1 MMIVIHIYKY
11 KLIGVDFL
19 DSSDAWRIIVLFI
32 LLVLSA
38 FFSSAETCL
47 TTVNK
52 MRMKSMADEKVK
64 NAKLVLKLI
73 EDPAKLLSAILI
85 GNNIVN
91 LSASSLTTSFAIQL
105 AAKSGFSDLTSII
118 TGLATG
124 VLTVLILIFGEI
136 VPKTLATMN
145 AEKLSLV
152 YAKPI
157 YAVTTVLTPIA
168 FIMNK
173 ISNGLLILLRI
184 DTKRRPAITENEL
197 RTIVDVSHKEGV
209 IESEERQMITNVVD
223 FGDSLAKDVMVPKM
237 DVSFVNVKLSY
248 NELVECYSVD
258 KFTRMPVYSESRD
271 NIVGI
276 INLKDLFFYQGCK
289 KDFSIAEIMR
299 EPYFTYEYKKISELF
314 FEMKQA
320 SIPMAIVLDEYG
332 STAGMLT
339 IEDLIEEIVGEIRD
353 EYDANEEDEITKID
367 DENYI
372 LLGVA
377 KLDDVDESLGIKI
390 ESEDY
395 DSIAGHI
402 INLLD
407 HFPEAG
413 ETVSDKFARYTV
425 LEAEKNRID
434 KVKLHLLPKPKE
446 EDEEEIEEEMV

>member
-1 MMIVIHIYKY
+1 MFVIHIYKY
-11 KLIGVDFL
+11 NLIGVDFL
-19 DSSDAWRIIVLFI
+19 DSSDAWRIIILFI

-73 EDPAKLLSAILI
+73 ESPTKMLSAILI

-105 AAKSGFSDLTSII
+105 AAKSGFSNMTSII

-124 VLTVLILIFGEI
+124 ILTVLILIFGEI

-145 AEKLSLV
+145 AEKLALF

-173 ISNGLLILLRI
+173 ISYGLLILLRI
-184 DTKRRPAITENEL
+184 DTKKRPAITENEL
-197 RTIVDVSHKEGV
+197 RTIVDVSHEEGV

-237 DVSFVNVKLSY
+237 DVSFANIKLSY

-276 INLKDLFFYQGCK
+276 VNLKDLFFYQGSK

-332 STAGMLT
+332 STSGMLT

-353 EYDANEEDEITKID
+353 EYDANEEDEITKLD
-367 DENYI
+367 DDNYI

-377 KLDDVDESLGIKI
+377 KLDDIDESLGIKI

-395 DSIAGHI
+395 DSISGHI

-407 HFPEAG
+407 RFPEAG

-434 KVKLHLLPKPKE
+434 KVKLHLLPQPKE

>member
-1 MMIVIHIYKY
+1 M
-11 KLIGVDFL
+11 
-19 DSSDAWRIIVLFI
+19 DSSDAWRIITLFI

-64 NAKLVLKLI
+64 NARIVLKLI
-73 EDPAKLLSAILI
+73 ENQTKMLSAILI

-91 LSASSLTTSFAIQL
+91 LTASSLTTSFAIQI
-105 AAKSGFSDLTSII
+105 AQKSGFSEMTSII
-118 TGLATG
+118 TGAATG
-124 VLTVLILIFGEI
+124 ILTVLILIFGEI
-136 VPKTLATMN
+136 VPKTLATMS
-145 AEKLSLV
+145 AEKLALT
-152 YAKPI
+152 YAKPV
-157 YAVTTVLTPIA
+157 YAVTTVLAPVA
-168 FIMNK
+168 FLMNQ
-173 ISNGLLILLRI
+173 ISKGLLIILRI
-184 DTKRRPAITENEL
+184 DTKKQPAITENEL

-237 DVSFVNVKLSY
+237 DVAFANVKLSY

-271 NIVGI
+271 NVVGI
-276 INLKDLFFYQGCK
+276 INLKDLFFYQGSK
-289 KDFSIAEIMR
+289 KDFSIADVMR

-314 FEMKQA
+314 FEMKKE

-377 KLDDVDESLGIKI
+377 KLDDIDKISGIKI

-395 DSIAGHI
+395 DSIAGHV

-407 HFPEAG
+407 HFPQAG
-413 ETVSDKFARYTV
+413 ESVSDQFARYTV
-425 LEAEKNRID
+425 LEAEKNHID

-446 EDEEEIEEEMV
+446 EEEAAENSI

>member
-1 MMIVIHIYKY
+1 
-11 KLIGVDFL
+11 
-19 DSSDAWRIIVLFI
+19 
-32 LLVLSA
+32 
-38 FFSSAETCL
+38 
-47 TTVNK
+47 
-52 MRMKSMADEKVK
+52 MKSMADEKVK
-64 NAKLVLKLI
+64 NARIVLKLI
-73 EDPAKLLSAILI
+73 ENQTKMLSAILI

-91 LSASSLTTSFAIQL
+91 LTASSLTTSFAIQI
-105 AAKSGFSDLTSII
+105 AQKSGFSEMTSII
-118 TGLATG
+118 TGAATG
-124 VLTVLILIFGEI
+124 ILTVLILIFGEI
-136 VPKTLATMN
+136 VPKTLATMS
-145 AEKLSLV
+145 AERLALT
-152 YAKPI
+152 YAKPV
-157 YAVTTVLTPIA
+157 YAVTTVLAPVA
-168 FIMNK
+168 FLMNQ
-173 ISNGLLILLRI
+173 ISKGLLIILRI
-184 DTKRRPAITENEL
+184 DTKKQPAITENEL

-237 DVSFVNVKLSY
+237 DVAFANVKLSY

-271 NIVGI
+271 NVIGI
-276 INLKDLFFYQGCK
+276 INVKDLFFYQGSK
-289 KDFSIAEIMR
+289 KDFSIADVMR

-314 FEMKQA
+314 FEMKKK

-353 EYDANEEDEITKID
+353 EYDANEEDEITKLD

-377 KLDDVDESLGIKI
+377 KLDDIDKISGIKI

-395 DSIAGHI
+395 DSIAGHV

-407 HFPEAG
+407 HFPQAG
-413 ETVSDKFARYTV
+413 ESVSDQFARYTV
-425 LEAEKNRID
+425 LEAEKNHID

-446 EDEEEIEEEMV
+446 EEEAAENSI

>member
-1 MMIVIHIYKY
+1 M
-11 KLIGVDFL
+11 
-19 DSSDAWRIIVLFI
+19 DSSDAWRIITLFI

-47 TTVNK
+47 TTLNK

-64 NAKLVLKLI
+64 NARIVLKLI
-73 EDPAKLLSAILI
+73 ENQTKMLSAILI

-91 LSASSLTTSFAIQL
+91 LTASSLTTSFAIQI
-105 AAKSGFSDLTSII
+105 AQKSGFSEMTSII
-118 TGLATG
+118 TGAATG
-124 VLTVLILIFGEI
+124 ILTVLILIFGEI
-136 VPKTLATMN
+136 VPKTLATMS
-145 AEKLSLV
+145 AEKLALT
-152 YAKPI
+152 YAKPV
-157 YAVTTVLTPIA
+157 YAVTTVLAPVA
-168 FIMNK
+168 FLMNQ
-173 ISNGLLILLRI
+173 ISKGLLIILRI
-184 DTKRRPAITENEL
+184 DTKKQPAITENEL

-237 DVSFVNVKLSY
+237 DVAFANVKLSY

-271 NIVGI
+271 NVVGI
-276 INLKDLFFYQGCK
+276 INLKDLFFYQGSK
-289 KDFSIAEIMR
+289 KDFSIADVMR

-314 FEMKQA
+314 FEMKKK

-353 EYDANEEDEITKID
+353 EYDANEEDEITKLD

-377 KLDDVDESLGIKI
+377 KLDDIDKISGIKI

-395 DSIAGHI
+395 DSIAGHV

-407 HFPEAG
+407 HFPQAG
-413 ETVSDKFARYTV
+413 ESVSDQFARYTV
-425 LEAEKNRID
+425 LEAEKNHID

-446 EDEEEIEEEMV
+446 EEEAAENSI

>member
-1 MMIVIHIYKY
+1 M
-11 KLIGVDFL
+11 
-19 DSSDAWRIIVLFI
+19 DSSDAWRIITLFI

-64 NAKLVLKLI
+64 NARIVLKLI
-73 EDPAKLLSAILI
+73 ENQTKMLSAILI

-91 LSASSLTTSFAIQL
+91 LTASSLTTSFAIQI
-105 AAKSGFSDLTSII
+105 AQKSGFSEMTSII
-118 TGLATG
+118 TGAATG
-124 VLTVLILIFGEI
+124 ILTVLILIFGEI
-136 VPKTLATMN
+136 VPKTLATMS
-145 AEKLSLV
+145 AEKLALT
-152 YAKPI
+152 YAKPV
-157 YAVTTVLTPIA
+157 YAVTTVLAPFDFLI
-168 FIMNK
+168 NH
-173 ISNGLLILLRI
+173 ISKGLLIILRI
-184 DTKRRPAITENEL
+184 DTKKQPAITENEL

-237 DVSFVNVKLSY
+237 DVAFANVKLSY

-271 NIVGI
+271 NVVGI
-276 INLKDLFFYQGCK
+276 INLKDLFFYQGSK
-289 KDFSIAEIMR
+289 KDFSIADVMR

-314 FEMKQA
+314 FEMKKK

-353 EYDANEEDEITKID
+353 EYDANEEDEITKLD

-377 KLDDVDESLGIKI
+377 KLDDIDKISGIKI

-395 DSIAGHI
+395 DSIAGHV

-407 HFPEAG
+407 HFPQAG
-413 ETVSDKFARYTV
+413 ESVSDQFARYTV
-425 LEAEKNRID
+425 LEAEKNHID

-446 EDEEEIEEEMV
+446 EEEAAENSI

>member
-1 MMIVIHIYKY
+1 M
-11 KLIGVDFL
+11 
-19 DSSDAWRIIVLFI
+19 DSSDASRIIVLLI
-32 LLVLSA
+32 LLVFSA

-52 MRMKSMADEKVK
+52 MRIKSMADEKVK
-64 NAKLVLKLI
+64 NAALVLKLV
-73 EDPAKLLSAILI
+73 EDPTKLLSSILI

-91 LSASSLTTSFAIQL
+91 LSASSLTTSFAIGL
-105 AAKSGFSDLTSII
+105 AKNLGFSTMVSAI

-124 VLTVLILIFGEI
+124 ILTVIIIIFGEI
-136 VPKTLATMN
+136 LPKSFATTN
-145 AEKLSLV
+145 AEKMALA

-157 YAVTTVLTPIA
+157 YALTTILTPLS
-168 FIMNK
+168 FIFDK
-173 ISNGLLILLRI
+173 ISHGLLILLHI
-184 DTKRRPAITENEL
+184 DQSDKPSITENEL
-197 RTIVDVSHKEGV
+197 RTIVDVSHEEGV

-237 DVSFVNVKLSY
+237 DVEFADVNLSY
-248 NELVECYSVD
+248 EELIECYNKE

-271 NIVGI
+271 NVVGI
-276 INLKDLFFYQGCK
+276 INLKDLFFYQGSK
-289 KDFSIAEIMR
+289 KDFNIANVMR

-314 FEMKQA
+314 FEMKQE

-332 STAGMLT
+332 ATSGILT

-367 DENYI
+367 DETYI

-377 KLDDVDESLGIKI
+377 KLDDIDDALGIKI
-390 ESEDY
+390 ESDDY

-407 HFPEAG
+407 HFPDAG
-413 ETVSDKFARYTV
+413 EAVSDKYAEYTV
-425 LEAEKNRID
+425 LEATKNKID
-434 KVKLHLLPKPKE
+434 KVRLHLLPQSDE
-446 EDEEEIEEEMV
+446 EDDDAEEEGA

>member
-1 MMIVIHIYKY
+1 
-11 KLIGVDFL
+11 
-19 DSSDAWRIIVLFI
+19 
-32 LLVLSA
+32 
-38 FFSSAETCL
+38 
-47 TTVNK
+47 
-52 MRMKSMADEKVK
+52 MADEKVK
-64 NAKLVLKLI
+64 NARIVLKLI
-73 EDPAKLLSAILI
+73 ENQTKMLSAILI

-91 LSASSLTTSFAIQL
+91 LTASSLTTSFAIQI
-105 AAKSGFSDLTSII
+105 AQKSGFSEMTSII
-118 TGLATG
+118 TGAATG
-124 VLTVLILIFGEI
+124 ILTVLILIFGEI
-136 VPKTLATMN
+136 VPKTLATMS
-145 AEKLSLV
+145 AEKLALT
-152 YAKPI
+152 YAKPV
-157 YAVTTVLTPIA
+157 YAVTTVLAPVA
-168 FIMNK
+168 FLMNQ
-173 ISNGLLILLRI
+173 ISKGLLIILRI
-184 DTKRRPAITENEL
+184 DTKKQPAITENEL

-237 DVSFVNVKLSY
+237 DVAFANVKLSY

-271 NIVGI
+271 NVVGI
-276 INLKDLFFYQGCK
+276 INLKDLFFYQGSK
-289 KDFSIAEIMR
+289 KDFSLADVMR

-314 FEMKQA
+314 FEMKKK

-353 EYDANEEDEITKID
+353 EYDANEEDEITKLD

-377 KLDDVDESLGIKI
+377 KLDDIDKISGIKI

-395 DSIAGHI
+395 DSIAGHV

-407 HFPEAG
+407 HFPQAG
-413 ETVSDKFARYTV
+413 ESVSDQFARYTV
-425 LEAEKNRID
+425 LEAEKNHID

-446 EDEEEIEEEMV
+446 EEEAAENSI

>member
-1 MMIVIHIYKY
+1 M
-11 KLIGVDFL
+11 
-19 DSSDAWRIIVLFI
+19 DSSDAWRIITLFI

-64 NAKLVLKLI
+64 NARIVLKLI
-73 EDPAKLLSAILI
+73 ENQTKMLSAILI

-91 LSASSLTTSFAIQL
+91 LTASSLTTSFAIQI
-105 AAKSGFSDLTSII
+105 AQKSGFSEMTSII
-118 TGLATG
+118 TGAATG
-124 VLTVLILIFGEI
+124 ILTVLILIFGEI
-136 VPKTLATMN
+136 VPKTLATMS
-145 AEKLSLV
+145 AEKLALT
-152 YAKPI
+152 YAKPV
-157 YAVTTVLTPIA
+157 YAVTTVLAPVA
-168 FIMNK
+168 FLMNQ
-173 ISNGLLILLRI
+173 ISKGLLIILRI
-184 DTKRRPAITENEL
+184 DTKKQPAITENEL

-237 DVSFVNVKLSY
+237 DVAFANVKLSY

-271 NIVGI
+271 NVVGI
-276 INLKDLFFYQGCK
+276 INLKDLFFYQGSK
-289 KDFSIAEIMR
+289 KDFSIADVMR

-314 FEMKQA
+314 FEMKKE

-353 EYDANEEDEITKID
+353 EYDANEEDEITKLD

-377 KLDDVDESLGIKI
+377 KLDDIDKISGIKI

-395 DSIAGHI
+395 DSIAGHV

-407 HFPEAG
+407 HFPQAG
-413 ETVSDKFARYTV
+413 ESVSDQFARYTV
-425 LEAEKNRID
+425 LEAEKNHID

-446 EDEEEIEEEMV
+446 EEEAAENSI

>member
-1 MMIVIHIYKY
+1 M
-11 KLIGVDFL
+11 
-19 DSSDAWRIIVLFI
+19 DSSDAWRIITLFI

-64 NAKLVLKLI
+64 NARIVLKLI
-73 EDPAKLLSAILI
+73 ENQTKMLSAILI

-91 LSASSLTTSFAIQL
+91 LTASSLTTSFAIQI
-105 AAKSGFSDLTSII
+105 AQKSGFSEMTSII
-118 TGLATG
+118 TGAATG
-124 VLTVLILIFGEI
+124 ILTVLILIFGEI
-136 VPKTLATMN
+136 VPKTLATMS
-145 AEKLSLV
+145 AEKLALT
-152 YAKPI
+152 YAKPV
-157 YAVTTVLTPIA
+157 YAVTTVLAPVA
-168 FIMNK
+168 FLMNQ
-173 ISNGLLILLRI
+173 ISKGLLIILRI
-184 DTKRRPAITENEL
+184 DTKKQPAITENEL

-223 FGDSLAKDVMVPKM
+223 FGDSMAKDVMVPKM
-237 DVSFVNVKLSY
+237 DVAFANVKLSY

-271 NIVGI
+271 NVVGI
-276 INLKDLFFYQGCK
+276 INLKDLFFYQGSK
-289 KDFSIAEIMR
+289 KDFSIADVMR

-314 FEMKQA
+314 FEMKKK

-353 EYDANEEDEITKID
+353 EYDANEEDEITKLD

-377 KLDDVDESLGIKI
+377 KLDDIDKISGIKI

-395 DSIAGHI
+395 DSIAGHV

-407 HFPEAG
+407 HFPQAG
-413 ETVSDKFARYTV
+413 ESVSDQFARYTV
-425 LEAEKNRID
+425 LEAEKNHID

-446 EDEEEIEEEMV
+446 EEEAAENSI

>member
-1 MMIVIHIYKY
+1 
-11 KLIGVDFL
+11 
-19 DSSDAWRIIVLFI
+19 
-32 LLVLSA
+32 
-38 FFSSAETCL
+38 
-47 TTVNK
+47 
-52 MRMKSMADEKVK
+52 MADEKVK
-64 NAKLVLKLI
+64 NARIVLKLI
-73 EDPAKLLSAILI
+73 ENQTKMLSAILI

-91 LSASSLTTSFAIQL
+91 LTASSLTTSFAIQI
-105 AAKSGFSDLTSII
+105 AQKSGFSEMTSII
-118 TGLATG
+118 TGAATG
-124 VLTVLILIFGEI
+124 ILTVLILIFGEI
-136 VPKTLATMN
+136 VPKTLATMS
-145 AEKLSLV
+145 AEKLALT
-152 YAKPI
+152 YAKPV
-157 YAVTTVLTPIA
+157 YAVTTVLAPVA
-168 FIMNK
+168 FLMNQ
-173 ISNGLLILLRI
+173 ISKGLLIILRI
-184 DTKRRPAITENEL
+184 DTKKQPAITENEL

-237 DVSFVNVKLSY
+237 DVAFANVKLSY

-271 NIVGI
+271 NVVGI
-276 INLKDLFFYQGCK
+276 INLKDLFFYQGSK
-289 KDFSIAEIMR
+289 KDFSIADVMR

-314 FEMKQA
+314 FEMKKK

-353 EYDANEEDEITKID
+353 EYDANEEDEITKLD

-377 KLDDVDESLGIKI
+377 KLDDIDKISGIKI

-395 DSIAGHI
+395 DSIAGHV

-407 HFPEAG
+407 HFPQAG
-413 ETVSDKFARYTV
+413 ESVSDQFARYTV
-425 LEAEKNRID
+425 LEAEKNHID

-446 EDEEEIEEEMV
+446 EEEAAENTI

>member
-1 MMIVIHIYKY
+1 M
-11 KLIGVDFL
+11 
-19 DSSDAWRIIVLFI
+19 DSSDAWRIITLFI

-64 NAKLVLKLI
+64 NARIVLKLI
-73 EDPAKLLSAILI
+73 ENQTKMLSAILI

-91 LSASSLTTSFAIQL
+91 LTASSLTTSFAIQI
-105 AAKSGFSDLTSII
+105 AQKSGFSEMTSII
-118 TGLATG
+118 TGAATG
-124 VLTVLILIFGEI
+124 ILTVLILIFGEI
-136 VPKTLATMN
+136 VPKTLATMS
-145 AEKLSLV
+145 AEKLALT
-152 YAKPI
+152 YAKPV
-157 YAVTTVLTPIA
+157 YAVTTVLAPVA
-168 FIMNK
+168 FLMNQ
-173 ISNGLLILLRI
+173 ISKGLLIILRI
-184 DTKRRPAITENEL
+184 DTKKQPAITENEL

-237 DVSFVNVKLSY
+237 DVAFANVKLSY

-271 NIVGI
+271 NVVGI
-276 INLKDLFFYQGCK
+276 INLKDLFFYQGSK
-289 KDFSIAEIMR
+289 KDFSIADVMR

-314 FEMKQA
+314 FEMKKK

-353 EYDANEEDEITKID
+353 EYDANEEDEITKLD

-377 KLDDVDESLGIKI
+377 KLDDIDKISGIKI

-395 DSIAGHI
+395 DSIAGHV

-407 HFPEAG
+407 HFPQAG
-413 ETVSDKFARYTV
+413 E
-425 LEAEKNRID
+425 
-434 KVKLHLLPKPKE
+434 
-446 EDEEEIEEEMV
+446 

>member
-1 MMIVIHIYKY
+1 M
-11 KLIGVDFL
+11 
-19 DSSDAWRIIVLFI
+19 DSSDASKIMILCI

-52 MRMKSMADEKVK
+52 MRMKSMEDEKVK
-64 NAKLVLKLI
+64 NASLVLKLV
-73 EDPAKLLSAILI
+73 ENPTKLLSAILI

-91 LSASSLTTSFAIQL
+91 LTASSLTTSFAINL
-105 AAKSGFSDLTSII
+105 AHKFGCSDFASAI

-124 VLTVLILIFGEI
+124 ILTILVLIFGEI
-136 VPKTLATMN
+136 VPKSFATMA
-145 AEKLSLV
+145 AEKLSLR

-157 YAVTTVLTPIA
+157 YLFTILMTPFC

-173 ISNGLLILLRI
+173 ISSGILILFGI
-184 DTKRRPAITENEL
+184 DNKKGPAITENEL
-197 RTIVDVSHKEGV
+197 RTIVEVSHEEGV

-237 DVSFVNVKLSY
+237 DVTFVNVNLSY
-248 NELVECYSVD
+248 NELMECYSVD
-258 KFTRMPVYSESRD
+258 KFTRMPVYDESRD
-271 NIVGI
+271 NVVGI
-276 INLKDLFFYQGCK
+276 INLKDLFFYQGSK
-289 KDFSIAEIMR
+289 RDFSIAEIMR

-314 FEMKQA
+314 FEMKKE

-332 STAGMLT
+332 STSGMLT
-339 IEDLIEEIVGEIRD
+339 LEDLIEEIVGDIKD
-353 EYDANEEDEITKID
+353 EYDGNEEDEITKID
-367 DENYI
+367 DETYI

-377 KLDDVDESLGIKI
+377 KLDDIDETLGITI

-395 DSIAGHI
+395 DSIAGHV

-413 ETVSDKFARYTV
+413 ETVSDDFATYTV
-425 LEAEKNRID
+425 LEAGKNRID
-434 KVKLHLLPKPKE
+434 KVKLHLLPKPS
-446 EDEEEIEEEMV
+446 EDEDDNTENND

>member
-1 MMIVIHIYKY
+1 
-11 KLIGVDFL
+11 L
-19 DSSDAWRIIVLFI
+19 DSSDAWRIITLFI

-64 NAKLVLKLI
+64 NARIVLKLI
-73 EDPAKLLSAILI
+73 ENQTKMLSAILI

-91 LSASSLTTSFAIQL
+91 LTASSLTTSFAIQI
-105 AAKSGFSDLTSII
+105 AQKSGFSEMTSII
-118 TGLATG
+118 TGAATG
-124 VLTVLILIFGEI
+124 ILTVLILIFGEI
-136 VPKTLATMN
+136 VPKTLATMS
-145 AEKLSLV
+145 AEKLALT
-152 YAKPI
+152 YAKPV
-157 YAVTTVLTPIA
+157 YAVTTVLAPVA
-168 FIMNK
+168 FLMNQ
-173 ISNGLLILLRI
+173 ISKGLLIILRI
-184 DTKRRPAITENEL
+184 DTKKQPAITENEL

-237 DVSFVNVKLSY
+237 DVAFANVKLSY

-271 NIVGI
+271 NVVGI
-276 INLKDLFFYQGCK
+276 INLKDLFFYQGSK
-289 KDFSIAEIMR
+289 KDFSIADVMR

-314 FEMKQA
+314 FEMKKK

-353 EYDANEEDEITKID
+353 EYDANEEDEITKLD

-377 KLDDVDESLGIKI
+377 KLDDIDKISGIKI

-395 DSIAGHI
+395 DSIAGHV

-407 HFPEAG
+407 HFPQAG
-413 ETVSDKFARYTV
+413 ESVSDQFARYTV
-425 LEAEKNRID
+425 LEAEKNHID

-446 EDEEEIEEEMV
+446 EEEAAENSI